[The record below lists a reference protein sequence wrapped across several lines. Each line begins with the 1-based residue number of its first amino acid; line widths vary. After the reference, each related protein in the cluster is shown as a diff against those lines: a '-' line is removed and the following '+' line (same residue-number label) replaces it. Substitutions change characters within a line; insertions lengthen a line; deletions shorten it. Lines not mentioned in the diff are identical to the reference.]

1 MEYKLLYTS
10 DHEFEDK
17 HDIHSLYY
25 FCMDARFQSESQEFK
40 NFLHRDSYDRQ
51 IVAGGSLVFFTEEYC
66 LPPAKDFMLFSADF
80 AQQYHHIK
88 EIILCDHDDCG
99 AYRSVLAAKLGK
111 DREDVTLDE
120 IKAEQ
125 ERNLVR
131 AKEMLSA
138 HYPEIKITIVRAVFD
153 SERKHVQFFEL
164 I

>member
-1 MEYKLLYTS
+1 MYTS
-10 DHEFEDK
+10 KGKFQDK
-17 HDIHSLYY
+17 HEIQTLYY
-25 FCMDARFQSESQEFK
+25 FCMDARFQNESHDFK
-40 NFLHRDSYDRQ
+40 NFLSRDSYDRQ
-51 IVAGGSLVFFTEEYC
+51 IVAGGSLVFFAEEYG

-88 EIILCDHDDCG
+88 EIIICDHDDCG
-99 AYRSVLAAKLGK
+99 AYKSVLAAKLGK
-111 DREDVTLDE
+111 DRKDVTLDE

-131 AKEMLSA
+131 TKEMLSA
-138 HYPEIKITIVRAVFD
+138 HYPEISIIIVRAVLD

>member
-1 MEYKLLYTS
+1 MLYTS
-10 DHEFEDK
+10 ESEFHNI
-17 HDIHSLYY
+17 HDIHTLYY
-25 FCMDARFQSESQEFK
+25 FCMDARFSNASQAFK

-51 IVAGGSLVFFTEEYC
+51 IVAGGSLVFFAEEYGM
-66 LPPAKDFMLFSADF
+66 PPVKDFMLFTADF

-99 AYRSVLAAKLGK
+99 AYRSALAVKLGK
-111 DREDVTLDE
+111 DRKDVTLDE

-138 HYPEIKITIVRAVFD
+138 HYPEIQIIIVRAVFD
-153 SERKHVQFFEL
+153 SEEKHVQFFEL
-164 I
+164 TE